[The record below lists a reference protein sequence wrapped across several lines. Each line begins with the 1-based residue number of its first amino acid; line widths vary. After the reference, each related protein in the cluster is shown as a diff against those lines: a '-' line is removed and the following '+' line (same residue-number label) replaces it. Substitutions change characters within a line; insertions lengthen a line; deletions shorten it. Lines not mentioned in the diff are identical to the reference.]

1 MTTSTG
7 SLRNHL
13 LRDHI
18 DEWIT
23 SCDKLKIKCQGG
35 PNVQEKLDSWRQ
47 ACGGDRSNQ
56 TKESARKTFSNEAFV
71 DAIVEFIIADD
82 QVCLL
87 LSMFLTFFQYN
98 I

>member
-1 MTTSTG
+1 MTTATG

-18 DEWIT
+18 DEWVS

-47 ACGGDRSNQ
+47 AHDGGGSNQ
-56 TKESARKTFSNEAFV
+56 TKGSARKTFSNEAFV

-87 LSMFLTFFQYN
+87 LSMFPTFFQYD